1 MEKDVDRKIG
11 LLHALYA
18 VVAALFTD
26 SIVASLNLGDLN
38 LLNTLAL
45 GFLIAY
51 PMMFITRLLFKL
63 SKEEFR
69 FKDWLM
75 KGFFLFLATWIMMW
89 TVFHNF

>member
-1 MEKDVDRKIG
+1 MEKDIERKIG

-18 VVAALFTD
+18 LVAAFFTD
-26 SIVASLNLGDLN
+26 SLVASLNLGDLN

-51 PMMFITRLLFKL
+51 PMMFITKWLFKL
-63 SKEEFR
+63 SKDEFL
-69 FKDWLM
+69 FKDWIV
-75 KGFFLFLATWIMMW
+75 KGFFLFFVTWIFMW